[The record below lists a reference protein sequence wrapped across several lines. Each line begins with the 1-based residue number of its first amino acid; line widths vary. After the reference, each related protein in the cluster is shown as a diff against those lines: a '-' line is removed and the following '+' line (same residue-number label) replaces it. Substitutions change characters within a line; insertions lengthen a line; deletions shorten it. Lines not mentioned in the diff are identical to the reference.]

1 MSSHLPEYILKAKD
15 IVKSF
20 YIPEKIAIIKGIDL
34 NVKRGDTVAIMGRSG
49 EGKSTLLQL
58 LGTLESPCQGSLEI
72 AGKSVNFFTKNYLR
86 NTHLAFIFQSFHL
99 LEDYT
104 ALENALMPARIARRN
119 VSKGSEAYNRALKL
133 LDHVGLSERIHF
145 NTKLLSGGE
154 KQRVALARALCNDPD
169 LILADEPSGNL
180 DKETSTLIHKLLIDF
195 VQQGNKALVVV
206 THNSDLAA
214 MCNNRYQLHE
224 GILHKET
231 GVREH

>member
-15 IVKSF
+15 LVKSF
-20 YIPEKIAIIKGIDL
+20 YIPEKIPIIKGIDL

-119 VSKGSEAYNRALKL
+119 VSQGSEAYNRALKL

-214 MCNNRYQLHE
+214 MCNSRYQLSD
-224 GILHKET
+224 GLLHKE
-231 GVREH
+231 